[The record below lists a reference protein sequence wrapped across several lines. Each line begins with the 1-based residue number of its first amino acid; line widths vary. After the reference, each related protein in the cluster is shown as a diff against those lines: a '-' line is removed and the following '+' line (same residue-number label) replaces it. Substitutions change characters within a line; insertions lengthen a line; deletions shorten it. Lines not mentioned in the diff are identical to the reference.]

1 MTRLKNKS
9 VMEGTGGRGEI
20 VGDGEGRRLQE
31 NEREKCVC
39 VFVCVYIFEFVS
51 SVPLRVRACVRV
63 REGGC
68 GRRCRN

>member
-39 VFVCVYIFEFVS
+39 LCVYTS
-51 SVPLRVRACVRV
+51 LSL
-63 REGGC
+63 
-68 GRRCRN
+68 